1 MNEESCSHLT
11 SCLFIFFLSYVFTKT
26 EPQIK
31 DCASA
36 PVKRHTP
43 LKATIHENLENLP
56 PSPDLL
62 SVPETPNSQI
72 RPYESSTCQVA
83 DGRTPLSSK
92 KSSSFCLSS
101 GSKGS
106 SVLRTK
112 KPEGCSASIKR
123 LFSPPEGSHNTKRP
137 RTVLGTA
144 VSTLNLTVSKN
155 DESEIRSEKSRGGNT
170 GTNVDSDL
178 KPQVINAAMYN
189 KYM

>member
-1 MNEESCSHLT
+1 MKSHVVIWPLVY
-11 SCLFIFFLSYVFTKT
+11 LFFSSVFTKT

-36 PVKRHTP
+36 PVKHHTP

-72 RPYESSTCQVA
+72 RPYESSPCRVA

-112 KPEGCSASIKR
+112 KPGGCSASIKR
-123 LFSPPEGSHNTKRP
+123 LFSPPEGSHNAKRP